1 MRLEVKMRLKKSGI
15 IELKE
20 EKKDTYTECEKLGY
34 KEMQESKNLKRME
47 GKQLAYGGWRKL
59 K

>member
-1 MRLEVKMRLKKSGI
+1 MRLEVKMRLKKSGS

-20 EKKDTYTECEKLGY
+20 EKKDTYNECEKLGY

-47 GKQLAYGGWRKL
+47 GKQWAYGG
-59 K
+59 